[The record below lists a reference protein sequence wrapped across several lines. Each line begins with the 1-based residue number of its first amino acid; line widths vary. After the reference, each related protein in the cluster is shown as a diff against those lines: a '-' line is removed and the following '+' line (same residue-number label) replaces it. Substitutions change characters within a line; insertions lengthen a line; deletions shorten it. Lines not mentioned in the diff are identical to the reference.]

1 MRGAAGHIET
11 ENQMKSRLVEK
22 DYYRG
27 RARAA
32 YPSLKSGEGAKIER
46 SVTINRSPDE
56 LYSFWRR
63 LENLPRFM
71 SHIESISDQGDGIS
85 HWAMKTSHGRTL
97 EWDARL
103 IEDKP
108 GQMLSWQS
116 LEGADVDNAGSV
128 WFTPATGGRGT
139 VVKVAMKYSPPGGK
153 VGAIM
158 AKLLGDSAEK
168 QLAEDMFRLKA
179 LLETGE
185 TPTTEGQPHGNM

>member
-1 MRGAAGHIET
+1 M
-11 ENQMKSRLVEK
+11 EK
-22 DYYRG
+22 
-27 RARAA
+27 A
-32 YPSLKSGEGAKIER
+32 
-46 SVTINRSPDE
+46 VTINRSPDE
-56 LYSFWRR
+56 IYSFWRQ

-71 SHIESISDQGDGIS
+71 GHIESVSDKGNGIS
-85 HWAMKTSHGRTL
+85 HWVMKSSHGRSY

-116 LEGADVDNAGSV
+116 LEGADVDSAGSV

-153 VGAIM
+153 VGAFM
-158 AKLLGDSAEK
+158 AKMLGDSADK
-168 QLAEDMFRLKA
+168 QLAEDLFHLKA

-185 TPTTEGQPHGNM
+185 IPTTEGQPRGGK